1 MNNLRSIILL
11 TLIAS
16 CNFIYAQINDAF
28 IYKYNYNGEKLT
40 TAYSKSKGILYK
52 ANNEIT
58 FAKSA
63 NWYKNKNDKDYAFSE
78 SIKTVDGSI
87 AIDLS
92 IVNKHFISD
101 KFYLKNNIKQ
111 FKAEFGGITF
121 EKNYIVS
128 YSSKNKKYKIT
139 EIFYEIKTDK
149 YVRLVITSNKILNE
163 NYITDKKLFIGF
175 TNFIE
180 EFKERPGKV
189 INVLDVY
196 FEKDYRAQIDL
207 IKRIDLQYYNTNSLY
222 GSVLVDLHTNE
233 GSFDK
238 IIQSINKR
246 RKIKISASK
255 TQNLSQKIN
264 IIADTNDVVMFNE
277 FHVFPHTRFNFMY
290 ILKDLKRK
298 GYDYLALET
307 LPPPNTAEDI
317 FINNEKLSGYYLAE
331 PNCSLMINYAM
342 SLGFKLVAY
351 EEADQCKE
359 IKEMIPS
366 ATCRDSIQ
374 ALNIAKIYELDKNA
388 KIVVFGGHAHIE
400 KKSRDDWKFM
410 RVALQELF
418 PNKKMFSIG
427 QTKYIR
433 TNLDSIDINIEIP
446 VYYDEDDGQFDG
458 QIISPHYKKYYE
470 WYYERSEL
478 MNHEIT
484 IDSNKEFFSLEII
497 PIQNSQEIYLPIFK
511 CRKEDLQ
518 SNKIY
523 IPSTIE
529 YKIIYKDIN
538 NKRVK

>member
-1 MNNLRSIILL
+1 M
-11 TLIAS
+11 
-16 CNFIYAQINDAF
+16 
-28 IYKYNYNGEKLT
+28 T
-40 TAYSKSKGILYK
+40 TAYSKKNGVLYK
-52 ANNEIT
+52 SNNNIS
-58 FAKSA
+58 FKKSS
-63 NWYKNKNDKDYAFSE
+63 NWYKNKNNETYFFSE
-78 SIKTVDGSI
+78 HHKDSVSFTSIDFYF
-87 AIDLS
+87 
-92 IVNKHFISD
+92 VNKHFISD
-101 KFYLKNNIKQ
+101 KFYLQNSIKQ
-111 FKAEFGGITF
+111 FKSTFGGVNF

-128 YSSKNKKYKIT
+128 YPSKNKKYHIT
-139 EIFYEIKTDK
+139 EIFYEINTDK
-149 YVRLVITSNKILNE
+149 YIRLAITSNKILNE
-163 NYITDKKLFIGF
+163 NFITDKKLFIGF
-175 TNFIE
+175 SNFIK

-189 INVLDVY
+189 IDVLDVY
-196 FEKDYRAQIDL
+196 FEKDYSAQIDL
-207 IKRIDLQYYNTNSLY
+207 ISQIDLEAYNTNSLY

-238 IIQSINKR
+238 ILKSIKKR
-246 RKIKISASK
+246 RKIEISENK
-255 TQNLSQKIN
+255 TQDLSQKIN
-264 IIADTNDVVMFNE
+264 IIADTNDIVMFNE

-290 ILKDLKRK
+290 VLKDLKRK

-307 LPPPNTAEDI
+307 LPPPNNAKDI
-317 FINNEKLSGYYLAE
+317 FINNEKISGYYLAE

-374 ALNIAKIYELDKNA
+374 ALNISKIYELDKNA

-433 TNLDSIDINIEIP
+433 TNLDSIDINLEIP

-458 QIISPHYKKYYE
+458 QIISPHYKNYYE
-470 WYYERSEL
+470 WYYKKSEL
-478 MNHEIT
+478 MNNGIL
-484 IDSNKEFFSLEII
+484 IDTSKDFFSVEII
-497 PIQNSQEIYLPIFK
+497 PTQNNQEIFYPIFR

-518 SNKIY
+518 SNIIY
-523 IPSTIE
+523 IPDSINYLIV
-529 YKIIYKDIN
+529 YKSKE
-538 NKRVK
+538 NKRI

>member
-1 MNNLRSIILL
+1 MKKYFFLFFLISKIALPQNNEL
-11 TLIAS
+11 
-16 CNFIYAQINDAF
+16 FD
-28 IYKYNYNGEKLT
+28 YKYDFSGEKLT
-40 TAYSKSKGILYK
+40 TAYSKKNGVLYK
-52 ANNEIT
+52 SNNNIS
-58 FAKSA
+58 FKKSS
-63 NWYKNKNDKDYAFSE
+63 NWYKNKNNETYFFSE
-78 SIKTVDGSI
+78 HHKDSVSFTSIDFY
-87 AIDLS
+87 

-101 KFYLKNNIKQ
+101 KFYLQNSIKQ
-111 FKAEFGGITF
+111 FMSTFGGVNF

-128 YSSKNKKYKIT
+128 YPSKNKKYNVT
-139 EIFYEIKTDK
+139 EIFYEINTDK
-149 YVRLVITSNKILNE
+149 YIRLAITSNKILNE
-163 NYITDKKLFIGF
+163 NFITDKKLFMGF
-175 TNFIE
+175 SNFIK

-189 INVLDVY
+189 IDVLDVY
-196 FEKDYRAQIDL
+196 FEKDYSAQIDL
-207 IKRIDLQYYNTNSLY
+207 IKQIDLEAYNTNSLY

-238 IIQSINKR
+238 ILKSIKKK
-246 RKIKISASK
+246 RKIEISENK
-255 TQNLSQKIN
+255 TQDLSQKIN
-264 IIADTNDVVMFNE
+264 IIADTNDIVMFNE

-290 ILKDLKRK
+290 VLKDLKRK

-307 LPPPNTAEDI
+307 LPPPNNAKDI
-317 FINNEKLSGYYLAE
+317 FINNEKISGYYLAE

-433 TNLDSIDINIEIP
+433 TNLDSIDINLEIP

-458 QIISPHYKKYYE
+458 QIISPHYKNYYE
-470 WYYERSEL
+470 WYYKKSEL
-478 MNHEIT
+478 MNNGIL
-484 IDSNKEFFSLEII
+484 IDISKDFFSVEII
-497 PIQNSQEIYLPIFK
+497 PTQNNQEIFYPIFR

-518 SNKIY
+518 SNIIY
-523 IPSTIE
+523 IPDSINYLIV
-529 YKIIYKDIN
+529 YKSKE
-538 NKRVK
+538 NKRI